1 MSAPGAMVDCPRCR
15 RANAP
20 HRVSCL
26 YCGATMPSPSAPPPP
41 VVRALPADLDQ
52 LVQRALTGRAKVSQV
67 EAAFLAA
74 RESPSPAVTPGAPP
88 PPERAAAPID
98 LFTQLSEQLL
108 RARTAADRGEEAE
121 ARAALR
127 QLIRLA
133 EPHAE
138 ARSTAIAP
146 SPAIPAPVVVALPA
160 MRQAYVLVVEGRGEI
175 ARAPGLALALAVD
188 NATARLI
195 AAARCPKVALR
206 GEDLGPLEEAA
217 RRVTE
222 LAGLGAAVVA
232 REALRDALPPDP
244 VLSFADQG
252 LVDLGEG
259 APWLDPEAAPRGSAS
274 RARLGE
280 VCLVVPGE
288 IVVRRYRKPADRLRG
303 TTLSTLQE
311 SGERRIFVVDLH
323 GEEGIWRLCEGLTD
337 LRGLSGVEA
346 HAQRR
351 SLKGLLERADAL
363 FPGARLLESRICVPA
378 EPPAR
383 RPEEEGLGPQEVA
396 GWPLWE
402 EHTRLCRVLA
412 RLPLG
417 SGADGSLR
425 AILRDQS

>member
-1 MSAPGAMVDCPRCR
+1 MADCPRCR

-26 YCGATMPSPSAPPPP
+26 YCGATLPAPTAAPPPAP
-41 VVRALPADLDQ
+41 RALPADLDQ
-52 LVQRALTGRAKVSQV
+52 LVQRALSGRAKVSQV
-67 EAAFLAA
+67 EAALLAA
-74 RESPSPAVTPGAPP
+74 RESPPVAPTPPASPAVAPP
-88 PPERAAAPID
+88 PSAPID
-98 LFTQLSEQLL
+98 LFTQLHEQLL
-108 RARTAADRGEEAE
+108 RARAAADRGEEAE

-138 ARSTAIAP
+138 AKSAALPPPPT
-146 SPAIPAPVVVALPA
+146 SPAPVLVALPA
-160 MRQAYVLVVEGRGEI
+160 MRQAYVLVVEGRGEV

-206 GEDLGPLEEAA
+206 GEDSGPLEEAA
-217 RRVTE
+217 RRVEE
-222 LAGLGAAVVA
+222 LAGLAAAVVA

-244 VLSFADQG
+244 VLAFADEG

-259 APWLDPEAAPRGSAS
+259 APWLDPEGAPRGSGRRSA
-274 RARLGE
+274 LGA
-280 VCLVVPGE
+280 VRLVVPGE
-288 IVVRRYRKPADRLRG
+288 IVVRRYRKAADRLRG
-303 TTLSTLQE
+303 TTLSSLQE

-323 GEEGIWRLCEGLTD
+323 GEAGFWRLCEGLTD

-351 SLKGLLERADAL
+351 SLKGLLERSEAL
-363 FPGARLLESRICVPA
+363 FPGARLFESRICVPS
-378 EPPAR
+378 EPPSR

-412 RLPLG
+412 RLPLE